1 MFLPWEIFKT
11 FPNMHVK
18 ALFENS
24 LNISHLHQISWLT
37 ALFGVILPFKDK
49 TQIKKS

>member
-18 ALFENS
+18 HQNA
-24 LNISHLHQISWLT
+24 SHLHQISNYNCQGRVEDFHIHNALLT
-37 ALFGVILPFKDK
+37 L
-49 TQIKKS
+49 